1 MNPYSSVIV
10 FFQAF
15 PGWLSSLI
23 FSRFMASM
31 ASILPIFAS
40 PQRSKLD
47 TPLKV
52 DWIVL
57 LCCHHVLTGPLPPQ

>member
-1 MNPYSSVIV
+1 M
-10 FFQAF
+10 
-15 PGWLSSLI
+15 WLPSFI
-23 FSRFMASM
+23 FSRFMASV
-31 ASILPIFAS
+31 AFIIPPFVL

>member
-1 MNPYSSVIV
+1 M
-10 FFQAF
+10 
-15 PGWLSSLI
+15 WLPSFI

-31 ASILPIFAS
+31 ASILPIRL